1 MKYFSTKK
9 ISTPEGDMMPVFK
22 DWEHP
27 DYDPKM
33 VYVTTMLPGTV
44 KGPILHKERKYFVT
58 AITGTVDI
66 EVLVNGVV
74 YTYNLHDEERPQEY
88 STLIL
93 EENIPVRFVSRG
105 SSIGT
110 IVNCPSKAWHPNN
123 PDTIKYSSWEACLK
137 DME

>member
-1 MKYFSTKK
+1 
-9 ISTPEGDMMPVFK
+9 MPVFK